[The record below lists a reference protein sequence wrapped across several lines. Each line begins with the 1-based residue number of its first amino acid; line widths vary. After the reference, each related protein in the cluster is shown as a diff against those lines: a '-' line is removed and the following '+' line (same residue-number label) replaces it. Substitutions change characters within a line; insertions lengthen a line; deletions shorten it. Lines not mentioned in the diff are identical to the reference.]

1 MNATTRKLVLVVL
14 LSVLVFALGLYLQEG
29 PTWQGLGM
37 AVFLILLWTPLKGLI
52 YRRLE
57 ASKPYESALAANA
70 SSEIAGLPV
79 HLALSFWPL
88 MGVSFLVSA
97 AIETLALAAM
107 GTATSWRRCL
117 FLAIYGS
124 LVVHLLT
131 VGWFASHRS
140 LALGIPFLLAGIA
153 LFHLPAMK

>member
-1 MNATTRKLVLVVL
+1 VNATTRKLVLVVL

-79 HLALSFWPL
+79 HLAL
-88 MGVSFLVSA
+88 
-97 AIETLALAAM
+97 
-107 GTATSWRRCL
+107 
-117 FLAIYGS
+117 
-124 LVVHLLT
+124 
-131 VGWFASHRS
+131 
-140 LALGIPFLLAGIA
+140 
-153 LFHLPAMK
+153 